1 MFIQRTHSP
10 ETESAH
16 ERTTVV
22 MMVFRWLKLFRDPEV
37 PGFLKLLALL
47 PIAYTVMPLDALPD
61 LVPFIGWTDDAF
73 ILLAGVAWSL
83 KAAERAKARRARL
96 PVRT

>member
-1 MFIQRTHSP
+1 
-10 ETESAH
+10 
-16 ERTTVV
+16 